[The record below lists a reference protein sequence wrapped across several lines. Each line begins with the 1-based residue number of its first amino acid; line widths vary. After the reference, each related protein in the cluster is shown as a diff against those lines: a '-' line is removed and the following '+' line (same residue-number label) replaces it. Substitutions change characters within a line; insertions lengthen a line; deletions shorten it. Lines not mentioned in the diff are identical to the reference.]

1 MLFLIKIMVR
11 YGLDVWQIWYELDNV
26 EGLQVGSEAVMEVDK
41 EVRARHAKLHS
52 AGHLIDLA
60 VQKLGTL
67 INNDRIRVGD
77 CERISL
83 PRWPIRIIQR
93 RELKPVIKNNP
104 PQQLTEENNLILHS
118 DSPITLQLR
127 RSSGKEPHSKIV
139 QDTSNQNNKIRRKQL
154 SMRRHPYREHKLNQ
168 KIINQQ
174 IAKKR
179 EISTC
184 KLYSIVISL
193 YILNKFGLFNRQFQ

>member
-1 MLFLIKIMVR
+1 M
-11 YGLDVWQIWYELDNV
+11 DNV

-52 AGHLIDLA
+52 AGHLIDFA

-139 QDTSNQNNKIRRKQL
+139 QDTSN
-154 SMRRHPYREHKLNQ
+154 
-168 KIINQQ
+168 
-174 IAKKR
+174 
-179 EISTC
+179 
-184 KLYSIVISL
+184 
-193 YILNKFGLFNRQFQ
+193 